1 MIDVKTPNSPG
12 WWLMRCHRKLQDR
25 LPRLT
30 KLAAYRDGDPPLPR
44 RSEVEKEAFR
54 AFLKTSRLN
63 MAESLVSSIT
73 ERLAVRAIRTA
84 RYCEP
89 AIPACCTTFPQRAI
103 SALMNC
109 CNSATDGS
117 FIGTM
122 PVLAICSLISGRPS
136 TAFTAALA

>member
-12 WWLMRCHRKLQDR
+12 WWLMRCHRKLQGR
-25 LPRLT
+25 LERLT

-84 RYCEP
+84 
-89 AIPACCTTFPQRAI
+89 ADSTQAGD
-103 SALMNC
+103 S
-109 CNSATDGS
+109 
-117 FIGTM
+117 
-122 PVLAICSLISGRPS
+122 LAWSV
-136 TAFTAALA
+136 FTANDLPTLLPDVLDNMLGLSDGYMMIGVDPEAGPKPTP